1 MWLGAT
7 PKNSWVNFGPVD
19 CQDCHDLLS
28 LTLPMIIK
36 KTPYIVVIL
45 LLLAFA
51 RLSYAASDDTRYFVK
66 STSGWWKK
74 SFGVRHSFDNGFTA
88 DLSDFQLRVAKI
100 FGVEV
105 EPVKKLN
112 ILPDLSQAPIVS
124 GKVQARRI
132 KPTEEI
138 PWGIKG
144 VYNDSLLSKPSG
156 GLGVN
161 VAVLDTGILKTHPD
175 LKNRIKDC
183 KDFSASITAVDG
195 KCDDKNGHGTHIAGI
210 IAADGGSD
218 GLGIYGMAPETN
230 LFVYKVCS
238 NNGTCWADDIAVAL
252 RTAAD
257 DGANIVNMSLGSDN
271 PSQLITDAV
280 NYVVSKNV
288 LVIAATGNDG
298 PYVGS
303 IDYPGADANVVAV
316 GVVNKDVQ
324 IPDWSSRGNNSTS
337 KSYIVEEKD
346 IELVAPGVN
355 IESTWKD
362 GGYAILSGTSMATPH
377 VAGLAAKLW
386 SRLPEQSRI
395 LDSQDESEQINSASV
410 VRDILHKLSADLLPI
425 GDDNNSGFGFPHL

>member
-1 MWLGAT
+1 
-7 PKNSWVNFGPVD
+7 
-19 CQDCHDLLS
+19 
-28 LTLPMIIK
+28 MITQ

-51 RLSYAASDDTRYFVK
+51 RMSYAASDDTRYFVK

-74 SFGVRHSFDNGFTA
+74 SFGVRHNFDNGFSA
-88 DLSDFQLRVAKI
+88 DLTDFQLRVANI

-112 ILPDLSQAPIVS
+112 VLPDLSQEPVIS
-124 GKVQARRI
+124 GKVRAQRV
-132 KPTEEI
+132 KPAEQV
-138 PWGIKG
+138 PWGVRG
-144 VYNDSLLSKPSG
+144 VYNDPLLSKSSG

-161 VAVLDTGILKTHPD
+161 IAILDTGVLKTHPD
-175 LKNRIKDC
+175 LKNRIKAC
-183 KDFSASITAVDG
+183 KDFSGPAAIVDG
-195 KCDDKNGHGTHIAGI
+195 KCDDKNGHGTHVAGI

-218 GLGIYGMAPETN
+218 GLGIYGMVPEAN
-230 LFVYKVCS
+230 LFAYKVCS

-252 RTAAD
+252 RMAAD
-257 DGANIVNMSLGSDN
+257 DGAHIVNMSLGSDN

-280 NYVVSKNV
+280 NYAVSKKV
-288 LVIAATGNDG
+288 LVVAAAGNDG

-303 IDYPGADANVVAV
+303 IDYPGADANVIAV
-316 GVVNKDVQ
+316 GAVNKDIQ

-337 KSYIVEEKD
+337 RPYVVEEKD
-346 IELVAPGVN
+346 MEFASPGVN

-386 SRLPEQSRI
+386 QKDITDPATI
-395 LDSQDESEQINSASV
+395 
-410 VRDILHKLSADLLPI
+410 VRDALHNLTADLLPS
-425 GDDNNSGFGFPHL
+425 GDDNDSGFGFPHL